1 MKSFAPRSRGRE
13 RGSLSFLF
21 VQVFVCVAEWLLNK
35 SESLESDAG
44 EQGII
49 LAATEEALSFTNM
62 TLARKPQG
70 SIN

>member
-1 MKSFAPRSRGRE
+1 M
-13 RGSLSFLF
+13 
-21 VQVFVCVAEWLLNK
+21 FVCVAEWLLNK

-44 EQGII
+44 ERGII

-62 TLARKPQG
+62 TLARKPRG